1 MFEINLN
8 QLPKGVLDNT
18 TSQDEEFTWVLQLIN
33 AAKTFHGSYINGV
46 VGESP
51 KLVFRDEA
59 CYNMF
64 LLRWA

>member
-8 QLPKGVLDNT
+8 QLPFSVVANILNDHIGSLSWGQRMD
-18 TSQDEEFTWVLQLIN
+18 N
-33 AAKTFHGSYINGV
+33 AAKTFHGSYIRV